1 MHRTLTGYIVGAI
14 LPPFFVGLL
23 AFTLILLTARIV
35 RLIELVVSRGV
46 PFLEVTKLFALILP
60 TFLETT
66 LPMAFL
72 LGILF
77 GCGRLSSDL
86 ETLAFKAC
94 GVSPIGFL
102 LPVGLVALVVSLM
115 TLALSTFVRPAASIA
130 VKKELYTIAKGSA
143 GSLLREKVFNNYFP
157 KVLIYV
163 DEIIPPGN
171 TLQGVLIV
179 DRRDETKENLIIG
192 RVGLLLTGEGTN
204 TISLRLFDG
213 TIHER
218 QTERSGFSQTSFNV
232 YHFRLDLADALS
244 LFDEKK
250 ASPSDMSLQQLG
262 ATIRLKQST
271 GVTPTLELME
281 THQRFAFSFAP
292 LVFGLLGIAI
302 VMAPSRSGASRSRG
316 VASCLFWLLAYYG
329 LLSFG
334 RAIGER
340 EFINPALA
348 LWLPNLTV
356 GLVATYLFA
365 KTLRNSPS
373 RIYTNRQQSSPANG
387 KTRLPQG
394 ATVK

>member
-1 MHRTLTGYIVGAI
+1 VGEIV
-14 LPPFFVGLL
+14 PPFLVGLFS
-23 AFTLILLTARIV
+23 FTLILLTARIV

-46 PFLEVTKLFALILP
+46 PFLEITKLFALILP

-72 LGILF
+72 LGVLF

-86 ETLAFKAC
+86 ETLALKAC
-94 GVSPIGFL
+94 GVSPVHFL
-102 LPVGLVALVVSLM
+102 LPVGLVALLVSLL
-115 TLALSTFVRPAASIA
+115 TLALSTFVRPAANVA

-163 DEIIPPGN
+163 DEVIPPGN
-171 TLQGVLIV
+171 TFQGVLIV
-179 DRRDETKENLIIG
+179 DRRDKTKENLIIG
-192 RVGLLLTGEGTN
+192 RVGLLLSGEETSAIG
-204 TISLRLFDG
+204 LRLFDG

-218 QTERSGFSQTSFNV
+218 QKERSGFSQTSFNV
-232 YHFRLDLADALS
+232 YHFRLDIADALS
-244 LFDEKK
+244 LFDEEKT
-250 ASPSDMSLQQLG
+250 SPSDMSLQQLG
-262 ATIRLKQST
+262 ATIRSKEST
-271 GVTPTLELME
+271 GVSPTLELME
-281 THQRFAFSFAP
+281 AHQRFAFSFAP

-302 VMAPSRSGASRSRG
+302 VMAPSRPRASPSRG

-340 EFINPALA
+340 ELIAPGFA

-356 GLVATYLFA
+356 GLVAIYLFA
-365 KTLRNSPS
+365 RTLSESPS
-373 RIYTNRQQSSPANG
+373 FVHSKLDGLFRANQ
-387 KTRLPQG
+387 R
-394 ATVK
+394 ATSHQEAVVK

>member
-1 MHRTLTGYIVGAI
+1 MHRTLTGYIVGEI
-14 LPPFFVGLL
+14 IPPFLVGLL

-94 GVSPIGFL
+94 GISPINFL
-102 LPVGLVALVVSLM
+102 LPVGLIALVVSLL

-143 GSLLREKVFNNYFP
+143 GSLLREKVFNNFFP
-157 KVLIYV
+157 KILIYV
-163 DEIIPPGN
+163 DEVIPPGN
-171 TLQGVLIV
+171 TFQGVLIV
-179 DRRDETKENLIIG
+179 DRRDATKENLIIG
-192 RVGLLLTGEGTN
+192 RVGLLLAGEGTN
-204 TISLRLFDG
+204 TIGLRLFDG

-218 QTERSGFSQTSFNV
+218 QKERSGFSQTSFNV

-250 ASPSDMSLQQLG
+250 ATPSDMSLQQLG
-262 ATIRLKQST
+262 AAIRSKQHA
-271 GVTPTLELME
+271 GVRPTLELME
-281 THQRFAFSFAP
+281 AHQRFAFSFAP

-302 VMAPSRSGASRSRG
+302 VMAPSRSRASRSRG

-340 EFINPALA
+340 ELIAPGLA

-356 GLVATYLFA
+356 GLVAIYLFA
-365 KTLRNSPS
+365 RTLRESPS
-373 RIYTNRQQSSPANG
+373 PFHTKHQG
-387 KTRLPQG
+387 LPRADKNTTPPQE
-394 ATVK
+394 AIVK